1 MATPTV
7 ARRLSY
13 SDVLVQGSRPR
24 SEVQGSHP
32 PSEAPYQVGELV
44 YATVLVESPMSA
56 FRSSCEPKLRKKEK
70 REAERAEKTRRL
82 KEEAGEIEDKG
93 PRPCIILSTKK
104 LPKDKW
110 EYQLCLLT
118 SFSQKGYSELPA
130 DPKRLALPVSQEGDQ
145 PNECEDET
153 RIPAFVLKPAM
164 KQRPDSPHSYLIG
177 YPITRSGSCIQTRA
191 IDDVKR
197 VMDFEE
203 VKRLKKYCDWI
214 KEQKREV
221 SSK

>member
-7 ARRLSY
+7 TRRLSY
-13 SDVLVQGSRPR
+13 SEVLVQGSRPR
-24 SEVQGSHP
+24 SE
-32 PSEAPYQVGELV
+32 APHQVGELV

-56 FRSSCEPKLRKKEK
+56 FRSFCEPKLRKSEK
-70 REAERAEKTRRL
+70 RKAEREERERRS
-82 KEEAGEIEDKG
+82 KEEKGEIQGKG

-118 SFSQKGYSELPA
+118 SFSKKPYSELPA
-130 DPKRLALPVSQEGDQ
+130 DEKRLALPVSQEGDQ

-164 KQRPDSPHSYLIG
+164 KPRSESPPSYLIG
-177 YPITRSGSCIQTRA
+177 YPITRSGSCIIQSGT
-191 IDDVKR
+191 DDVKR
-197 VMDFEE
+197 FMDFEE

-214 KEQKREV
+214 KEQKQEV